1 MRWAHTNKTGH
12 SWDALVQGMLD
23 TKEDRA
29 RDKARAELADAYD
42 DFDMRVEQHW
52 TEKVRVSPCDTG
64 PATPDQGIT
73 GPGHAWDPRRAEPT
87 REYGAVSDSGQHDL
101 SCIC

>member
-1 MRWAHTNKTGH
+1 MCNSTP
-12 SWDALVQGMLD
+12 VQGVLD

-52 TEKVRVSPCDTG
+52 TEKVRLPANLQTQIARLKPGACGLCRWDTG
-64 PATPDQGIT
+64 ASRLRCCRPVSASCT
-73 GPGHAWDPRRAEPT
+73 GKYRQAF
-87 REYGAVSDSGQHDL
+87 
-101 SCIC
+101 

>member
-1 MRWAHTNKTGH
+1 M
-12 SWDALVQGMLD
+12 QGVLD

-52 TEKVRVSPCDTG
+52 TEKVRL
-64 PATPDQGIT
+64 PA
-73 GPGHAWDPRRAEPT
+73 
-87 REYGAVSDSGQHDL
+87 DL
-101 SCIC
+101 RIQCLGFAASVFGRPVL